1 MSRQLDYRRM
11 AQSEKQRQA
20 AINTPTWLKVVAH
33 CALMPRQIQRR
44 MSHPRHRGGAA
55 ARWRNAAAATPPT
68 QLSPRHRRAC
78 ASGGRAPPHDLRRSN
93 ATQARFSLV
102 VLTFMWLAIGSKEIP
117 NIATNWFVCAVV
129 LGLTQYPVMRAH
141 WKESYARVYDMMGI
155 DPDTGET
162 VSEKK
167 AKKKR

>member
-1 MSRQLDYRRM
+1 MRTDAASRITQND
-11 AQSEKQRQA
+11 
-20 AINTPTWLKVVAH
+20 AINTTK
-33 CALMPRQIQRR
+33 
-44 MSHPRHRGGAA
+44 
-55 ARWRNAAAATPPT
+55 
-68 QLSPRHRRAC
+68 
-78 ASGGRAPPHDLRRSN
+78 
-93 ATQARFSLV
+93 TQARFSLV

-117 NIATNWFVCAVV
+117 NIATNWCVCAVV

-167 AKKKR
+167 ASKKRR

>member
-1 MSRQLDYRRM
+1 MRTDAASRITRND
-11 AQSEKQRQA
+11 
-20 AINTPTWLKVVAH
+20 AINTT
-33 CALMPRQIQRR
+33 
-44 MSHPRHRGGAA
+44 
-55 ARWRNAAAATPPT
+55 
-68 QLSPRHRRAC
+68 
-78 ASGGRAPPHDLRRSN
+78 
-93 ATQARFSLV
+93 TQARFSLV

-117 NIATNWFVCAVV
+117 NIATNWLVCAVV

>member
-1 MSRQLDYRRM
+1 M

-33 CALMPRQIQRR
+33 CVPTPRRE
-44 MSHPRHRGGAA
+44 SHKT
-55 ARWRNAAAATPPT
+55 TPST
-68 QLSPRHRRAC
+68 LT
-78 ASGGRAPPHDLRRSN
+78 
-93 ATQARFSLV
+93 TQARFSLV

>member
-1 MSRQLDYRRM
+1 M
-11 AQSEKQRQA
+11 
-20 AINTPTWLKVVAH
+20 
-33 CALMPRQIQRR
+33 
-44 MSHPRHRGGAA
+44 
-55 ARWRNAAAATPPT
+55 
-68 QLSPRHRRAC
+68 
-78 ASGGRAPPHDLRRSN
+78 
-93 ATQARFSLV
+93 QARFSLV

>member
-1 MSRQLDYRRM
+1 MVESGRSLRTDAASRITQND
-11 AQSEKQRQA
+11 
-20 AINTPTWLKVVAH
+20 AITTP
-33 CALMPRQIQRR
+33 
-44 MSHPRHRGGAA
+44 
-55 ARWRNAAAATPPT
+55 
-68 QLSPRHRRAC
+68 
-78 ASGGRAPPHDLRRSN
+78 
-93 ATQARFSLV
+93 TQARFSLV

-117 NIATNWFVCAVV
+117 NIATNWVVCAVV

>member
-1 MSRQLDYRRM
+1 MTTVD
-11 AQSEKQRQA
+11 
-20 AINTPTWLKVVAH
+20 
-33 CALMPRQIQRR
+33 
-44 MSHPRHRGGAA
+44 
-55 ARWRNAAAATPPT
+55 
-68 QLSPRHRRAC
+68 
-78 ASGGRAPPHDLRRSN
+78 N